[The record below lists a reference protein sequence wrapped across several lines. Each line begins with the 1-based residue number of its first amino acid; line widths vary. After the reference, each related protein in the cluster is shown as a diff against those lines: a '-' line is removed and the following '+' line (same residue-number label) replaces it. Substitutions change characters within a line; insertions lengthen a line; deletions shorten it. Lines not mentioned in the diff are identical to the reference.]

1 MTFFSIRDA
10 TADDCEDIMGLI
22 NVSIK
27 AGDPGAYPEFLFRRG
42 RRPLEVEEGRQPYT
56 FFRLK

>member
-27 AGDPGAYPEFLFRRG
+27 AGDPGRIQNSYLGGGADP
-42 RRPLEVEEGRQPYT
+42 
-56 FFRLK
+56 